1 MAEVLTVTGGAA
13 SLAQI
18 LAYAA
23 KTAEIITEF
32 CHAMDDAPAEI
43 QRTRD
48 KIVLLKVFL
57 DDFQLFVNHF
67 DDQVLLPLYL
77 RQILRNAIH
86 SVFEAIIEIQR
97 TCSVANG
104 VDMKTKMRRLKWA
117 LIERHQMKKLLQRLA
132 NAENNLTFSLSLLTW
147 QVILEFWVLEQI
159 ALTVSQS

>member
-1 MAEVLTVTGGAA
+1 MAEVLAVTGGVA

-23 KTAEIITEF
+23 KTAEMITEF

-77 RQILRNAIH
+77 RQILRHAIH
-86 SVFEAIIEIQR
+86 SVFEAVIEIQR

-104 VDMKTKMRRLKWA
+104 VDMKTKMKRLKWA
-117 LIERHQMKKLLQRLA
+117 LVERHQMKKLLQRLT
-132 NAENNLTFSLSLLTW
+132 NAENNLAFSLSLLTW